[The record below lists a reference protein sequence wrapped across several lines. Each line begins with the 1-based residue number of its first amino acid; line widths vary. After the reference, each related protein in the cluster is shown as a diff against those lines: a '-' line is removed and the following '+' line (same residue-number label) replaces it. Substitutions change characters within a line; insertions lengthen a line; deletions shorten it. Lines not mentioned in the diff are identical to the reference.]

1 MTADRPRI
9 PLTAAQLELVLDG
22 LELVAEH
29 ATEPGRLHDAVEL
42 AGHVRVAL
50 DRVRARQAAP
60 GG

>member
-1 MTADRPRI
+1 MPEQRPRI
-9 PLTAAQLELVLDG
+9 PLTVPQLELVFEG
-22 LELVAEH
+22 LELVAEA
-29 ATEPGRLHDAVEL
+29 ATDPGKLREAVEL